1 MAMKRILETRKST
14 LRLKAALLS
23 RYQQAVSSKD
33 EIERQVEDQEN
44 NFKELETIY
53 SKVIEEIQTE
63 PKLSK
68 FEDDIARIWDSRVKI
83 NSFIRLLL
91 DKIQE
96 VKGEMTKMQ
105 DQFNATLKT
114 KEGDAQVIQ
123 DLKQE
128 IDKGLQTIEALQA
141 AELAA
146 EETATGLR
154 EQIAVLNSEIDGLKK
169 QMEAEDGGGLPAA
182 KSKESHNREKERL
195 LNEIDNLKVELK
207 EATDYR
213 RRVENS
219 CETMDEEMIKLK
231 MELGQAV
238 NEKVK
243 QIKFRETLEMDLES
257 TRKGYLDKC
266 IEIKEFENQ
275 HAKIQQ
281 EYNELDH
288 QYIQLKISYDRQTLL
303 NDQTAHRA
311 VKLQDE
317 LVQTQTKLKQIDQ
330 EYLLVKTQ
338 YTSNQASDAE
348 IGKLTGLTRKF
359 EKSKL
364 MYQNRLENVEKAKK
378 ALETDN
384 EKLKE
389 KLVNLERNIENYK
402 TMLTQEKRHFK
413 QKVSDYELLEKKLY
427 QHQETIEGLQKLLAE
442 LDKEKQELARKN
454 NKLEDDLNKQ
464 KQLKQA
470 KCQDLSVN
478 QARQQEVGKTNEE
491 LAKIIREREAEIE
504 SLKTNR
510 NLMLYRTKHDVITIE
525 QLGNEKLIVQKRL
538 LQAQD
543 DINTFKSKLK
553 VINHQVEQLKED
565 ITYRQNQLIREQNL
579 REKIQKEKEHLSAEC
594 KQARADND
602 LVRKTNAR
610 LENEMNDLNKAMS
623 DVETRRDELEKQVN
637 QLLDARD
644 ILGVKLL
651 RTERTLALT
660 NEKARIYEITLHKGK
675 IWYNRKLKEIQLLK
689 LEIKHLRQEK
699 TLMKRSIDNTANIR
713 SEMFYLQRD
722 LCREK
727 VKCRVLEEELQNPL
741 NVHRWRKLEKRI
753 VLQNQNLLRQERRF
767 QNLLRLQIKL
777 QTMLS
782 KQPSVEEVNQLVS
795 YKYLVK
801 EKNGHIKFLATCNS
815 SNLLA

>member
-44 NFKELETIY
+44 SFKELETIY

-114 KEGDAQVIQ
+114 KEGDAQVIL

-195 LNEIDNLKVELK
+195 LNEIENLKVELK

-231 MELGQAV
+231 MELGQAI

-288 QYIQLKISYDRQTLL
+288 QY
-303 NDQTAHRA
+303 
-311 VKLQDE
+311 
-317 LVQTQTKLKQIDQ
+317 
-330 EYLLVKTQ
+330 
-338 YTSNQASDAE
+338 
-348 IGKLTGLTRKF
+348 
-359 EKSKL
+359 
-364 MYQNRLENVEKAKK
+364 
-378 ALETDN
+378 
-384 EKLKE
+384 
-389 KLVNLERNIENYK
+389 
-402 TMLTQEKRHFK
+402 
-413 QKVSDYELLEKKLY
+413 
-427 QHQETIEGLQKLLAE
+427 
-442 LDKEKQELARKN
+442 
-454 NKLEDDLNKQ
+454 
-464 KQLKQA
+464 KQLK
-470 KCQDLSVN
+470 
-478 QARQQEVGKTNEE
+478 
-491 LAKIIREREAEIE
+491 
-504 SLKTNR
+504 
-510 NLMLYRTKHDVITIE
+510 
-525 QLGNEKLIVQKRL
+525 
-538 LQAQD
+538 
-543 DINTFKSKLK
+543 
-553 VINHQVEQLKED
+553 
-565 ITYRQNQLIREQNL
+565 
-579 REKIQKEKEHLSAEC
+579 
-594 KQARADND
+594 
-602 LVRKTNAR
+602 VR
-610 LENEMNDLNKAMS
+610 
-623 DVETRRDELEKQVN
+623 
-637 QLLDARD
+637 
-644 ILGVKLL
+644 
-651 RTERTLALT
+651 
-660 NEKARIYEITLHKGK
+660 
-675 IWYNRKLKEIQLLK
+675 
-689 LEIKHLRQEK
+689 
-699 TLMKRSIDNTANIR
+699 
-713 SEMFYLQRD
+713 
-722 LCREK
+722 
-727 VKCRVLEEELQNPL
+727 
-741 NVHRWRKLEKRI
+741 
-753 VLQNQNLLRQERRF
+753 
-767 QNLLRLQIKL
+767 
-777 QTMLS
+777 
-782 KQPSVEEVNQLVS
+782 
-795 YKYLVK
+795 
-801 EKNGHIKFLATCNS
+801 
-815 SNLLA
+815 

>member
-1 MAMKRILETRKST
+1 MKNVQKQKIL
-14 LRLKAALLS
+14 
-23 RYQQAVSSKD
+23 
-33 EIERQVEDQEN
+33 N
-44 NFKELETIY
+44 N
-53 SKVIEEIQTE
+53 SA
-63 PKLSK
+63 P
-68 FEDDIARIWDSRVKI
+68 
-83 NSFIRLLL
+83 
-91 DKIQE
+91 
-96 VKGEMTKMQ
+96 
-105 DQFNATLKT
+105 
-114 KEGDAQVIQ
+114 
-123 DLKQE
+123 
-128 IDKGLQTIEALQA
+128 
-141 AELAA
+141 
-146 EETATGLR
+146 
-154 EQIAVLNSEIDGLKK
+154 
-169 QMEAEDGGGLPAA
+169 
-182 KSKESHNREKERL
+182 
-195 LNEIDNLKVELK
+195 
-207 EATDYR
+207 
-213 RRVENS
+213 
-219 CETMDEEMIKLK
+219 
-231 MELGQAV
+231 
-238 NEKVK
+238 
-243 QIKFRETLEMDLES
+243 
-257 TRKGYLDKC
+257 
-266 IEIKEFENQ
+266 
-275 HAKIQQ
+275 
-281 EYNELDH
+281 
-288 QYIQLKISYDRQTLL
+288 ISYDRQTLL

-427 QHQETIEGLQKLLAE
+427 QHQETIEGLQKLQTE

-699 TLMKRSIDNTANIR
+699 TLMKKSIDNTANIR

-741 NVHRWRKLEKRI
+741 NVHRWRKLEATDPDRYELIQKVHLLQKRI
-753 VLQNQNLLRQERRF
+753 LLQNQNLLRQERRF

-801 EKNGHIKFLATCNS
+801 EKNGHIKQPATV
-815 SNLLA
+815 ATF